1 MNLEKELT
9 ALCVQVEMAKVN
21 TIAEFKTSQPFI
33 DACIVY
39 YGDRFE
45 DCLKQVRS
53 VYPNLDLSKVTMDNP
68 LLTTPAGGDIV
79 S

>member
-33 DACIVY
+33 VVCIVY
-39 YGDRFE
+39 YGDKFE
-45 DCLKQVRS
+45 DCLK
-53 VYPNLDLSKVTMDNP
+53 
-68 LLTTPAGGDIV
+68 
-79 S
+79 